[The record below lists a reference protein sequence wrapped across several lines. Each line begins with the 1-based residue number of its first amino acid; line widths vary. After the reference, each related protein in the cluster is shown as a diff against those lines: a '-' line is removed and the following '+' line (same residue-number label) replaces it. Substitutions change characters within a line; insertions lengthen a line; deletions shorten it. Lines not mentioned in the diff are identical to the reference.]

1 MYLDYKKH
9 LNDAQYEA
17 VTAKDGPALVI
28 AGAGSG
34 KTRTVVFRMAYLV
47 ERGVGPGNILLL
59 TFTRKAAQEMKNR
72 AEELLQKKL
81 TTLSGGTF
89 HSFAFSILRKYSSA
103 LGYPNGITIM
113 DSTDSEDAIKTVKQD
128 LDIGKKDRSF
138 PKKKTILGFLSK
150 SRNKELDLEKILEK
164 EAFHLRNYLEDL
176 QKISS
181 AYAAFKKDQGLLDY
195 DDLLFELERL
205 LRENPDILELLQ
217 TTHKY
222 ILVDEYQDTNRVQAR
237 LVKLLAGEA
246 GNVMA
251 VGDDAQ
257 SIYGFR
263 GANVRNILDFP
274 EHFPGTRVIK
284 LEQNYRSCQPILT
297 LTNKILEN
305 AGEKYAKELRSE
317 RKEGEKPDL
326 IRVMN
331 DMSQARVV
339 LAKIAELSKI
349 YPMHEIAVLFR
360 AGYQSYSLEM
370 ELQKAGI
377 PFQKYGGMR
386 FSEAAH
392 IKDVLAYMRLVA
404 NPTDQLAWTRALSC
418 LPGIGPKTCKK
429 IYTCFLRGE
438 QEPVRKLCAKN
449 SELKKVINTLDELR
463 LKQDKPKEILKE
475 IIELYQPILEEKYA
489 DDYPRRQLGLQEL
502 AQIVSAYDNLD
513 LFLADMSLEVPEA
526 KQRGQARDELV
537 LSTVHSAKGLEWS
550 AVLLIDLVED
560 RFPSRH
566 ANANPEAM
574 EEERRLM
581 YVACTRAR
589 DYLGLFVPENIYN
602 RSQETSIPAMSSPF
616 IQELQESSGET
627 CTEWQETYSGGIQ
640 EKKPAPEAKKG
651 KSSGNRTGTLCNHQ
665 IFGRGQIIAHLPPNK
680 YKVNFPGYGLKTVI
694 ADYLQMEE

>member
-1 MYLDYKKH
+1 MVL
-9 LNDAQYEA
+9 
-17 VTAKDGPALVI
+17 G
-28 AGAGSG
+28 GAGCGS
-34 KTRTVVFRMAYLV
+34 TRTLVFRMAYLL
-47 ERGVGPGNILLL
+47 ERGVSPRNIVLL

-72 AEELLQKKL
+72 AAELLQTNL
-81 TTLSGGTF
+81 ETLIWGTF
-89 HSFAFSILRKYSSA
+89 HSFAFSILRKHYSG

-113 DSTDSEDAIKTVKQD
+113 DSADSEFVIKIVKQY
-128 LDIGKKDRSF
+128 LGMGKEEHNF
-138 PKKKTILGFLSK
+138 PNNKTILGFLSK

-164 EAFHLRNYLEDL
+164 EAPHLRNYLEDL

-205 LRENPDILELLQ
+205 LRKNPDILELLQ

-237 LVKLLAGEA
+237 LVKLMAGEA

-251 VGDDAQ
+251 VGGDAQ

-263 GANVRNILDFP
+263 GANVQNILDFP

-284 LEQNYRSCQPILT
+284 LEQDYRFCQPILT

-305 AGEKYAKELRSE
+305 AAKKYTKELRTE

-339 LAKIAELSKI
+339 LAKISELSKT
-349 YPMHEIAVLFR
+349 YPLHEIAVLFR
-360 AGYQSYSLEM
+360 AGYHSYSLEM

-377 PFQKYGGMR
+377 PFQKYGGMQ

-392 IKDVLAYMRLVA
+392 VKDVLAYMRLVA
-404 NPTDQLAWTRALSC
+404 NPTDQLAWIRALSC

-429 IYTCFLRGE
+429 IYTCFLHGE
-438 QEPVRKLCAKN
+438 QEPIKILCAKN
-449 SELKKVINTLDELR
+449 SELKKVVDTLDELR
-463 LKQDKPKEILKE
+463 LKQEKPSKVLGRILD
-475 IIELYQPILEEKYA
+475 LYQPILEEKYA
-489 DDYPRRQLGLQEL
+489 DDYLRRQLGLQAL
-502 AQIVSAYDNLD
+502 AQIVSFYNNLD
-513 LFLADMSLEVPEA
+513 LFLYDVFFGLLE
-526 KQRGQARDELV
+526 RGQINHPRNELV

-581 YVACTRAR
+581 YVACTRAK
-589 DYLGLFVPENIYN
+589 DYLGLFVPENIYK
-602 RSQETSIPAMSSPF
+602 RSQKASIPAMSSPF

-640 EKKPAPEAKKG
+640 EKKPTPEAKRG

-665 IFGRGQIIAHLPPNK
+665 IFGRGQIIAYLPPNK